1 MARGRDVTDTYAD
14 GNLEARIEVIKARI
28 ESWAVRHEIWRDCGF
43 QSWAERYDDE
53 PPVNPCVLILYCQ
66 EPLDDVLSGA
76 ADGNL
81 QNEFVDLLEDTG
93 FHFDLES
100 HGVASFWV
108 ADDEPLKKAYQD
120 YYEWRWILDLI
131 QPDYCD
137 LYEEICQ
144 RFKRRPD
151 DLHRLTSRQF
161 EKLLD
166 AIFRNNGYATKLGPG
181 QADGGVDL
189 HLYSNDAIGE
199 VVTLVQARRYAKSR
213 PIRLEAV
220 QALSASVEDER
231 ANRGLFVTTSRFLPS
246 AKKFAARQNR
256 KLALATPNDLVRWSA
271 SAAQRIIRDKSKLV
285 SRTHVRSLLKR
296 NVKKGLE
303 GSVFVA
309 STGYT
314 IVDNTFALVLKE
326 TKGAALLMKLPQ
338 DITSHDGYG
347 QRGYH
352 IPRLDASALSNLNGD
367 KVFRAK
373 KVTRKSGEVDLWGD
387 RNLYHAWDKTPQ
399 YFDHYD

>member
-1 MARGRDVTDTYAD
+1 
-14 GNLEARIEVIKARI
+14 
-28 ESWAVRHEIWRDCGF
+28 
-43 QSWAERYDDE
+43 
-53 PPVNPCVLILYCQ
+53 
-66 EPLDDVLSGA
+66 
-76 ADGNL
+76 
-81 QNEFVDLLEDTG
+81 
-93 FHFDLES
+93 
-100 HGVASFWV
+100 
-108 ADDEPLKKAYQD
+108 
-120 YYEWRWILDLI
+120 
-131 QPDYCD
+131 
-137 LYEEICQ
+137 
-144 RFKRRPD
+144 
-151 DLHRLTSRQF
+151 
-161 EKLLD
+161 
-166 AIFRNNGYATKLGPG
+166 
-181 QADGGVDL
+181 
-189 HLYSNDAIGE
+189 
-199 VVTLVQARRYAKSR
+199 
-213 PIRLEAV
+213 
-220 QALSASVEDER
+220 
-231 ANRGLFVTTSRFLPS
+231 
-246 AKKFAARQNR
+246 
-256 KLALATPNDLVRWSA
+256 VRWSA

-338 DITSHDGYG
+338 EITSHDGYG